1 MNEAS
6 SEILCEVAPR
16 RFSVG
21 TAVRERRVRLHCTDQ
36 LVHRVFLEG
45 SCGVAAASSL
55 ESLFIYF
62 FFWVPCGL
70 CRLIRR
76 FFGVAWRNWS
86 WAGLWLTFRRND
98 GCTGDEEL
106 FHDEQ

>member
-1 MNEAS
+1 MFPPRPTDDGTPVVNEAS

-45 SCGVAAASSL
+45 SCGVAASSL

-62 FFWVPCGL
+62 FFLGSLAV
-70 CRLIRR
+70 
-76 FFGVAWRNWS
+76 FAV
-86 WAGLWLTFRRND
+86 
-98 GCTGDEEL
+98 
-106 FHDEQ
+106 